1 MLDQQQR
8 FAHTWPTLSSGD
20 DVAGPA
26 GMASLPP
33 PTPPWWRRRGGI
45 IAISAGISAIAVLL
59 LLLIIGGVFFLVAP
73 SQRQPTT
80 IYQYQKVARGNFS
93 LTVNATGP
101 LQSGIYNVVFSGTGK
116 IAEIDVNVG
125 QSVMQGQVLAKLD
138 KTSLQDAVN
147 QAQAVLLAA
156 QTTQSNAQA
165 SLETGAAQS
174 QANVNA
180 AQTAVNNAQAN
191 LGKTQAQGQADVNAA
206 QTTVSNAQASLG
218 KTQAQGQANI
228 AAAQTAL
235 GNAQN
240 GLDEARREAQASIAV
255 AFAQEQLAI
264 KTCQSEATPPPNCVQ
279 LAQNQFNQA
288 VAMTNAAIAA
298 AQGQVNIAQKQVPIV
313 QAQAAAAN
321 TTAQGQVNT
330 AQSQLNTAM
339 ATTNANNTTAQGQV
353 NTAQSQS
360 NTAIAT
366 ANNINTTAQG
376 QVNTAQSQFNIAE
389 TQLQTAQH
397 NLNNATLTAP
407 HIGIV
412 TVINGTVGGTPGV
425 PRNTPATSVALP
437 GSIFIQI
444 VDVSSLQVQ
453 ANVNEANTGNVRVG
467 QPAQFTISAFGGRLF
482 RGTVSAISPNAQTIS
497 NVVTYPVIINVD
509 MTSLQGVAL
518 LPGMTAN
525 VTILVAV
532 RPNVLLIPVS
542 APSFARTAAPAII
555 SPAQAAAALN
565 RARQMLVTLQLEQP
579 EIALDNPVP
588 AFVLEQS
595 GSQFVAK
602 PVVLGL
608 TDGTVYEVLAGLSEG
623 ETVVVGVQKGG

>member
-8 FAHTWPTLSSGD
+8 FAHTWPTSLSGD

-26 GMASLPP
+26 GVVSPPP

-45 IAISAGISAIAVLL
+45 IAISAGIIAIAVLL

-93 LTVNATGP
+93 LTVNAPGP

-116 IAEIDVNVG
+116 IAEIDVSVG
-125 QSVMQGQVLAKLD
+125 QTVRQGQVLAKLD

-165 SLETGAAQS
+165 SLTTVVAQS

-180 AQTAVNNAQAN
+180 AQTTLSNAQISLTN
-191 LGKTQAQGQADVNAA
+191 TQAQSA
-206 QTTVSNAQASLG
+206 
-218 KTQAQGQANI
+218 
-228 AAAQTAL
+228 
-235 GNAQN
+235 
-240 GLDEARREAQASIAV
+240 ASIAV
-255 AFAQEQLAI
+255 AQTMLSNAQTNLTHTQEVSAASIATAQTMLSNAQ
-264 KTCQSEATPPPNCVQ
+264 TALSNAQATEAKALVAMQVACTPPPPPSTTCVD
-279 LAQNQFNQA
+279 ATTAYNTA
-288 VAMTNAAIAA
+288 VAAIAPAQA
-298 AQGQVNIAQKQVPIV
+298 AVNTAQKALSLT
-313 QAQAAAAN
+313 QAQASANIATAQAGVSTAQQLLSSAQATSTSSN
-321 TTAQGQVNT
+321 TTAQNMVNT
-330 AQSQLNTAM
+330 ATSGLATAK
-339 ATTNANNTTAQGQV
+339 ANANASTTSQQGM
-353 NTAQSQS
+353 
-360 NTAIAT
+360 
-366 ANNINTTAQG
+366 
-376 QVNTAQSQFNIAE
+376 VNTAQSQFNIAE

-425 PRNTPATSVALP
+425 PKNTPATSVALP

-467 QPAQFTISAFGGRLF
+467 QPAQFTVSAFGGRLF

-509 MTSLQGVAL
+509 MTSLQGVTL

-542 APSFARTAAPAII
+542 AVSFARTAAPALI

-565 RARQMLVTLQLEQP
+565 RARQMLVALQLEQP
-579 EIALDNPVP
+579 EIALDNPMP

-623 ETVVVGVQKGG
+623 ETIVVSVQRGG